1 MVIKNE
7 QGITL
12 VELLGVLA
20 ILSIVIV
27 LIGSAHLFG
36 QRQFYHQTDQID
48 KQGEVRLVVSQLTTD
63 LRKVTA
69 ESVSQSEGIW
79 QIGTNRYRHHGDIVY
94 RNDHPLSDAI
104 EIFDLTL
111 LENGAAI
118 TIKSIANKQGR
129 ETEISTTIYYRK

>member
-1 MVIKNE
+1 MIKNE

-20 ILSIVIV
+20 IMSIMIV

-36 QRQFYHQTDQID
+36 QRQFYQQTDQID

-63 LRKVTA
+63 LRKVTT

-79 QIGTNRYRHHGDIVY
+79 QIGTHSYRHHGDTVY
-94 RNDHPLSDAI
+94 RNDQPLSDAI

-111 LENGAAI
+111 SENGADI
-118 TIKSIANKQGR
+118 TIKSTANKQGR
-129 ETEISTTIYYRK
+129 VTEISTTLYYRK